1 MTDHDPLIGQLRE
14 QISDRD
20 RAIVEAMN
28 ARLELVAR
36 LKAHKDSLGLPF
48 LDPDREE
55 RMFQELSRVNRGPLS
70 TEGLRELLE
79 QILDLTKREVERA
92 NSD

>member
-1 MTDHDPLIGQLRE
+1 VTDHDPLIGQLRE